1 MRRIQIQTRT
11 SQLLITHINQV
22 TNHFVSQGLNLGL
35 SVVLNLSL
43 NLVSLGCLGLNF
55 GLNLGCLGLNLTW
68 NLGCL
73 VLNFKFRLFRFE
85 LISI

>member
-1 MRRIQIQTRT
+1 
-11 SQLLITHINQV
+11 
-22 TNHFVSQGLNLGL
+22 LNLGL

-43 NLVSLGCLGLNF
+43 NLVSLGCLGLNL

-73 VLNFKFRLFRFE
+73 VLNFEFRLFRFE
-85 LISI
+85 LISV

>member
-1 MRRIQIQTRT
+1 MRQIQIQTTT

-35 SVVLNLSL
+35 SIVLNL
-43 NLVSLGCLGLNF
+43 VYLGCLGLNL
-55 GLNLGCLGLNLTW
+55 GLNLGYLGLNLTW

-73 VLNFKFRLFRFE
+73 VLNCEFRLFRFE
-85 LISI
+85 LICI

>member
-35 SVVLNLSL
+35 SVVLNL
-43 NLVSLGCLGLNF
+43 VSLGCLGLNL